1 MTVASNQTETINLDH
16 WVLPDLELE
25 RQGWGVPQRDTWKA
39 DSRFR
44 QANARRK
51 TGTVFTRFN
60 RHFLSIQAYHK
71 KRPLPEAVIDL
82 AFLEQTPREV
92 KDYKSRLWLAVASL
106 LTIPLALF
114 SLLPTDP
121 LWLVPPIAAALMLIV
136 IALQTRQH
144 YFEFLALN
152 SDVVVFRLD
161 AGLPDKVRADAY
173 VEELSVCIADAQRG
187 LPLGRQRIPVAVA
200 EMRRLS
206 EDGVISKE
214 QYEAIKRNWFRG

>member
-44 QANARRK
+44 QANTRRK

-82 AFLEQTPREV
+82 AFLEQPPREIR
-92 KDYKSRLWLAVASL
+92 DYKPRLWLAAASL

-121 LWLVPPIAAALMLIV
+121 LWLIPPVATALMLIV
-136 IALQTRQH
+136 IALQLRQH

-161 AGLPDKVRADAY
+161 AGLPDKVRADAF
-173 VEELSVCIADAQRG
+173 VEELSACIADAQRG
-187 LPLGRQRIPVAVA
+187 LPSGRQRIPVAVA

-206 EDGVISKE
+206 EDGVISRE
-214 QYEAIKRNWFRG
+214 QYEAIKQNWFRG